1 MTLVLADWV
10 GRIVVLLVAAAM
22 VELALPAG
30 GLRRYVEVVLGLVVL
45 VTVLRPVLG
54 WLGADLGAAAT
65 DANARFQRHLQ
76 AAAGSWLGTA
86 GPGSGPRS
94 MVQGPSGPSSPAGA
108 GGGRDWFE
116 GAVDQVF
123 ADRVA
128 EAVRRGLADALG
140 VDAAVEVE
148 LGEPAGGAAEPAWEP
163 PPLARVMVRVLPGGK
178 GQAPP
183 TSAAMDLEPVVVRV
197 PPVDGPSLPAAGA
210 PPAGASHPGSAP
222 DLPARIRSWVAE
234 TLGIEADRVT
244 VVFIEEVE
252 P

>member
-76 AAAGSWLGTA
+76 AAAGSSLGIA

-94 MVQGPSGPSSPAGA
+94 TAQGPSGPGNPAGA
-108 GGGRDWFE
+108 GSGRDWFE
-116 GAVDQVF
+116 GAVHQVF

-128 EAVRRGLADALG
+128 EAVRRGLAGALG

-148 LGEPAGGAAEPAWEP
+148 LGEPVGDAAGPAREP
-163 PPLARVMVRVLPGGK
+163 PPLARVVVRVRPGGQ

-183 TSAAMDLEPVVVRV
+183 PSAALGPEPVMVRV
-197 PPVDGPSLPAAGA
+197 PPVEGPLLPAAGA
-210 PPAGASHPGSAP
+210 PPADASLRGSAAG
-222 DLPARIRSWVAE
+222 LAARIRSWVAG